1 MLNTDQLQRVAPSIF
16 ATEPYEKMSEKYRFV
31 PTIDVVNALGENGFL
46 PVKASQ
52 ARTRIEGKQD
62 FVRHVIRFRHREL
75 NEAKVGDSIPEIVLL
90 NSHDGSSSY
99 KIMMGMF
106 RLVCSNGMVVA
117 SGMIDEIAARHS
129 GKEGIVREVIDGS
142 FRVIESAPRVMAQI
156 EQWQH
161 QNLSDKHKLAY
172 ANAALELRGSE
183 MSIDPN
189 DVLYAHRSEDRG
201 SDIWSTFNRV
211 QENMIRGG
219 MHSTNIETGR
229 SRRTSA
235 VKSCAADVKLNRAL
249 WRLTEELAKQAA

>member
-1 MLNTDQLQRVAPSIF
+1 MLSTEQLRHCAPSIF
-16 ATEPYEKMSEKYRFV
+16 ATQPYEKMSEKYRFV
-31 PTIDVVNALGENGFL
+31 PTIDVVNELSQNGFL

-52 ARTRIEGKQD
+52 ARTRIEGKGD

-129 GKEGIVREVIDGS
+129 GKQGIVKEVIDGS
-142 FRVIESAPRVMAQI
+142 FRVIENAPKVMQ
-156 EQWQH
+156 QVQDWQSKALTDR
-161 QNLSDKHKLAY
+161 QQVAY
-172 ANAALELRGSE
+172 ATAALELRDSTLK
-183 MSIDPN
+183 IDPAEILAPHRGADAGN
-189 DVLYAHRSEDRG
+189 DVWR
-201 SDIWSTFNRV
+201 TFNRV

-219 MHSTNIETGR
+219 MSGMSEVGI
-229 SRRTSA
+229 RRTTRA

-249 WRLTEELAKQAA
+249 WRLTEELAKAA